1 MFESWWFRF
10 LHFGVHSSSAQQER
24 RRRLR
29 RRWRCKWLGGGS
41 SGCSARSTHRFPRSL
56 HHILP
61 DNSSPTAFGDR
72 CCWWWCSGP
81 LTVQAPATPPLQPPA
96 PSAAAFPQAEIVRRL
111 QAAGP
116 SPRYHRP
123 SPECRPS
130 TGNQPILGLN
140 FRARSAAAPLSTL
153 VSTNSLSLASLS
165 LQICGAPVFDPPLLQ
180 CSACLLARSLALSL
194 SIRLSLFSWATA
206 RTATRA

>member
-24 RRRLR
+24 RRLRRRRQR

-72 CCWWWCSGP
+72 CCAGGGARRGP
-81 LTVQAPATPPLQPPA
+81 LTVRAPATPPLA
-96 PSAAAFPQAEIVRRL
+96 PSAAFPRWAEIAGARRCTSPVPS
-111 QAAGP
+111 AGP
-116 SPRYHRP
+116 P
-123 SPECRPS
+123 
-130 TGNQPILGLN
+130 QPTTRFWGSISEL
-140 FRARSAAAPLSTL
+140 APLLLRSTL
-153 VSTNSLSLASLS
+153 HSSKHQLSLARFS

-180 CSACLLARSLALSL
+180 CSASARPPASSLSL
-194 SIRLSLFSWATA
+194 HPSFSF
-206 RTATRA
+206 